1 MAAKTS
7 TALVRL
13 PPQHGSKT
21 PSFKLTIPRQ
31 VAAAKPHK
39 KPKHHKHHRHG
50 GIGFSEKTLL
60 GVGAGGA
67 AYGWIEKNYGDKI
80 PTVPILGKAGT
91 VALVAGELA
100 KRRILG
106 GGELMRD
113 IAIAAAAIA
122 GYQIGQA
129 GKISGPVPQVMGI
142 AAQV

>member
-7 TALVRL
+7 TALVRVGTSHGNK
-13 PPQHGSKT
+13 PQV
-21 PSFKLTIPRQ
+21 LQLRMPRQ
-31 VAAAKPHK
+31 TAATHKPKHK
-39 KPKHHKHHRHG
+39 KHHKHHTG
-50 GIGFSEKTLL
+50 GKMFTEKKLL
-60 GVGAGGA
+60 GVGVGGA

-100 KRRILG
+100 KRKMLG
-106 GGELMRD
+106 SSELLMD

-122 GYQIGQA
+122 GYQVGKE
-129 GKISGPVPQVMGI
+129 GKIAGPVPQVMGV